1 MKALLARLKASHP
14 YRSWE
19 HYGQVRGNLLAG
31 GMTFVG
37 FFSVIPALII
47 GFTVFGFV
55 LRNQPDLFDRVVA
68 SVSNTLPGII
78 KDESNPNGLLD
89 ASNPPTPDVLT
100 VAGLI
105 SLVTLLLAG
114 LGWVAAIREG
124 VRTMYDQPKLKSN
137 PVLGKVRDLGLLAL
151 LGVPML
157 ASAVLSLVATGAA
170 SWALARVHLDED
182 ATGTKV
188 LLQVLSVLVVLVAD
202 FLLMVII
209 LRLLSGI
216 ALSRKDVAQ
225 SALIGAVGLGV
236 LKLASGRLL
245 ASAGNKPL
253 LASFAVIIG
262 LLVLINLI
270 SRVVL
275 LSAAWS
281 ATRLRATGR
290 LAAPLGPTEPPEPL
304 PFPAGPREDVQ
315 PSFGPRARDRTS
327 LAAGAV
333 LGVSA
338 LFVAR
343 TARDG
348 LRAAVGVVRGR

>member
-1 MKALLARLKASHP
+1 M
-14 YRSWE
+14 
-19 HYGQVRGNLLAG
+19 
-31 GMTFVG
+31 
-37 FFSVIPALII
+37 
-47 GFTVFGFV
+47 
-55 LRNQPDLFDRVVA
+55 
-68 SVSNTLPGII
+68 
-78 KDESNPNGLLD
+78 
-89 ASNPPTPDVLT
+89 LT
-100 VAGLI
+100 VAGLV

-124 VRTMYDQPKLKSN
+124 VRTMFGQPKLKSN

-170 SWALARVHLDED
+170 SWALARLGLDQD
-182 ATGTKV
+182 ATETKA

-209 LRLLSGI
+209 LRLLSGLT
-216 ALSRKDVAQ
+216 LSRKDVGQ
-225 SALIGAVGLGV
+225 SALLGAIGLGV

-262 LLVLINLI
+262 LLLLINLI

-281 ATRLRATGR
+281 ATS
-290 LAAPLGPTEPPEPL
+290 AAGARQARPPLGPTARRSRCRGRPARARRPAQL
-304 PFPAGPREDVQ
+304 WPAGP
-315 PSFGPRARDRTS
+315 
-327 LAAGAV
+327 
-333 LGVSA
+333 
-338 LFVAR
+338 
-343 TARDG
+343 
-348 LRAAVGVVRGR
+348 